1 MSISDTTIANNFCQK
16 LLNIHFEKVFIS
28 KLSNHNFV
36 IMLCYQFFYE
46 GALL

>member
-16 LLNIHFEKVFIS
+16 LLNIHFVKVFIS
-28 KLSNHNFV
+28 KPSYYNFV
-36 IMLCYQFFYE
+36 IMLCYQCFYE